1 MMLRRPETS
10 ATYRFMIESLHISDE
25 PKKLHPFVT
34 KPRVARY
41 IYVTSDRQTQNAP
54 PDTTMENNV
63 LTIFTRIRQRLHT
76 TARSIAGEDNADD
89 VLQDAFCKLWTLKN
103 MPPDQQQTERIAA
116 TIVKN
121 VSIDYLRSAHRSV
134 QPATVCGA
142 TDDAKEQDMRE
153 RFDAVKRIV
162 EMQLS
167 DTQRCVLWMRDYEG
181 YSFAEIAA
189 AVDMTEE
196 NVRQTLS
203 RARKQIRETYKNIN

>member
-1 MMLRRPETS
+1 
-10 ATYRFMIESLHISDE
+10 
-25 PKKLHPFVT
+25 
-34 KPRVARY
+34 
-41 IYVTSDRQTQNAP
+41 
-54 PDTTMENNV
+54 MENNV

-121 VSIDYLRSAHRSV
+121 VSIDYLRSAHRSA
-134 QPATVCGA
+134 QSTNVCGA

-167 DTQRCVLWMRDYEG
+167 DTQRRVL
-181 YSFAEIAA
+181 
-189 AVDMTEE
+189 
-196 NVRQTLS
+196 
-203 RARKQIRETYKNIN
+203 

>member
-1 MMLRRPETS
+1 
-10 ATYRFMIESLHISDE
+10 
-25 PKKLHPFVT
+25 
-34 KPRVARY
+34 
-41 IYVTSDRQTQNAP
+41 
-54 PDTTMENNV
+54 MENNV

-134 QPATVCGA
+134 QPANVCGA

-162 EMQLS
+162 ETQLS
-167 DTQRCVLWMRDYEG
+167 ATQRRVL
-181 YSFAEIAA
+181 
-189 AVDMTEE
+189 
-196 NVRQTLS
+196 
-203 RARKQIRETYKNIN
+203 

>member
-1 MMLRRPETS
+1 
-10 ATYRFMIESLHISDE
+10 
-25 PKKLHPFVT
+25 
-34 KPRVARY
+34 
-41 IYVTSDRQTQNAP
+41 
-54 PDTTMENNV
+54 MENNV
-63 LTIFTRIRQRLHT
+63 LTIFTRIRQRLHI

-121 VSIDYLRSAHRSV
+121 VSIDYLRSAQRSA
-134 QPATVCGA
+134 QSDAVCGA

-167 DTQRCVLWMRDYEG
+167 ATQRRVLWMRDYEG

-203 RARKQIRETYKNIN
+203 RARKLIRETYKNIN

>member
-1 MMLRRPETS
+1 MHPLLKKTAPVCHKTARRTLYICNKQPTNPERT
-10 ATYRFMIESLHISDE
+10 
-25 PKKLHPFVT
+25 
-34 KPRVARY
+34 
-41 IYVTSDRQTQNAP
+41 

-121 VSIDYLRSAHRSV
+121 VSIDYLRSAHRSA
-134 QPATVCGA
+134 QPANVCGA

-162 EMQLS
+162 ETQLS
-167 DTQRCVLWMRDYEG
+167 DTQRRVLWMRDYEG

>member
-1 MMLRRPETS
+1 MHPLLKKTAPACHKTS
-10 ATYRFMIESLHISDE
+10 ASHVI
-25 PKKLHPFVT
+25 
-34 KPRVARY
+34 Y
-41 IYVTSDRQTQNAP
+41 ICNKQPTNPERT

-121 VSIDYLRSAHRSV
+121 VSIDYLRSAHRSA
-134 QPATVCGA
+134 QPTNVCGA

-162 EMQLS
+162 ETQLS
-167 DTQRCVLWMRDYEG
+167 DTQRRVLWMRDYEG

>member
-1 MMLRRPETS
+1 
-10 ATYRFMIESLHISDE
+10 
-25 PKKLHPFVT
+25 
-34 KPRVARY
+34 
-41 IYVTSDRQTQNAP
+41 
-54 PDTTMENNV
+54 MENNV

-76 TARSIAGEDNADD
+76 TARSIAGKDNADD

-134 QPATVCGA
+134 QPANVCGA

-162 EMQLS
+162 ETQLS
-167 DTQRCVLWMRDYEG
+167 ATQRRVLWMRDYEG

>member
-1 MMLRRPETS
+1 
-10 ATYRFMIESLHISDE
+10 
-25 PKKLHPFVT
+25 
-34 KPRVARY
+34 
-41 IYVTSDRQTQNAP
+41 
-54 PDTTMENNV
+54 MENNV

-134 QPATVCGA
+134 QPANVCGA

-167 DTQRCVLWMRDYEG
+167 DTQRRVLLDARLRGILVRRDCRRRRHDGGECKTDAFE
-181 YSFAEIAA
+181 SAKT
-189 AVDMTEE
+189 D
-196 NVRQTLS
+196 S
-203 RARKQIRETYKNIN
+203 

>member
-1 MMLRRPETS
+1 
-10 ATYRFMIESLHISDE
+10 
-25 PKKLHPFVT
+25 
-34 KPRVARY
+34 
-41 IYVTSDRQTQNAP
+41 
-54 PDTTMENNV
+54 
-63 LTIFTRIRQRLHT
+63 
-76 TARSIAGEDNADD
+76 
-89 VLQDAFCKLWTLKN
+89 

-134 QPATVCGA
+134 QPANVCGA

-167 DTQRCVLWMRDYEG
+167 DTQRRVLWMRDYEG

>member
-1 MMLRRPETS
+1 MHPLLKKTAPVCHKTVRRTLYICNKQPTNPERTP
-10 ATYRFMIESLHISDE
+10 E
-25 PKKLHPFVT
+25 
-34 KPRVARY
+34 
-41 IYVTSDRQTQNAP
+41 
-54 PDTTMENNV
+54 TTMENNV

-121 VSIDYLRSAHRSV
+121 VSIDYLRSAHRSA
-134 QPATVCGA
+134 QPANVCGA
-142 TDDAKEQDMRE
+142 TDDSKEQDLRE

-167 DTQRCVLWMRDYEG
+167 DTQRRVLWMRDYEG

>member
-1 MMLRRPETS
+1 
-10 ATYRFMIESLHISDE
+10 
-25 PKKLHPFVT
+25 
-34 KPRVARY
+34 
-41 IYVTSDRQTQNAP
+41 
-54 PDTTMENNV
+54 MENNV

-76 TARSIAGEDNADD
+76 TARSIA
-89 VLQDAFCKLWTLKN
+89 
-103 MPPDQQQTERIAA
+103 A

-134 QPATVCGA
+134 QPANVCSA

-153 RFDAVKRIV
+153 RFDTVKRIV
-162 EMQLS
+162 ETQLS
-167 DTQRCVLWMRDYEG
+167 DTQRRVLWMRDYEG

>member
-1 MMLRRPETS
+1 
-10 ATYRFMIESLHISDE
+10 MIESLHISDA
-25 PKKLHPFVT
+25 PLKKTAPACHKT
-34 KPRVARY
+34 ARRTLY
-41 IYVTSDRQTQNAP
+41 ICNKQPTNPERT

-89 VLQDAFCKLWTLKN
+89 VLQDAFCKLWTLK
-103 MPPDQQQTERIAA
+103 I
-116 TIVKN
+116 
-121 VSIDYLRSAHRSV
+121 
-134 QPATVCGA
+134 QPTNVCGA

-167 DTQRCVLWMRDYEG
+167 DTQRRVLWMRDYEG

>member
-1 MMLRRPETS
+1 
-10 ATYRFMIESLHISDE
+10 
-25 PKKLHPFVT
+25 
-34 KPRVARY
+34 
-41 IYVTSDRQTQNAP
+41 
-54 PDTTMENNV
+54 MENNV
-63 LTIFTRIRQRLHT
+63 LTIFTCIRQRLHT

-89 VLQDAFCKLWTLKN
+89 VLHDAFCKLW
-103 MPPDQQQTERIAA
+103 TERIAA

-121 VSIDYLRSAHRSV
+121 VSIDYLRSAQRSV
-134 QPATVCGA
+134 QPANVCGA

-167 DTQRCVLWMRDYEG
+167 DTQRRVLWMRDYEG

>member
-1 MMLRRPETS
+1 
-10 ATYRFMIESLHISDE
+10 
-25 PKKLHPFVT
+25 
-34 KPRVARY
+34 
-41 IYVTSDRQTQNAP
+41 
-54 PDTTMENNV
+54 MENNV

-103 MPPDQQQTERIAA
+103 
-116 TIVKN
+116 

-134 QPATVCGA
+134 QSTNVCSA

-162 EMQLS
+162 ETQLS
-167 DTQRCVLWMRDYEG
+167 DTQRHVLWMRDYEG

-203 RARKQIRETYKNIN
+203 RARKLIRETYKNIN